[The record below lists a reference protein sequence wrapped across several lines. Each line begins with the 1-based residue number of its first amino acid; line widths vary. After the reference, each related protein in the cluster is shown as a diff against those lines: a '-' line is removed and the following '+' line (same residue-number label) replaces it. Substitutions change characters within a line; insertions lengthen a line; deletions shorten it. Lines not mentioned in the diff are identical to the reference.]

1 MKHKAK
7 ITALA
12 AAAIIAMPNGMAQM
26 AENQPQPVKA
36 VRVEIV
42 KNSDIQQPI
51 DAKRQRRY
59 EIMIL
64 LQAYTIVPEEQKDA
78 IKEEIIKR
86 IRADYDENLEHTK
99 QVVEKLEQKLNT
111 LKASINKEN
120 VDQRIEQEFERLVD
134 FTESSSIR
142 LIPIESENLPKIP
155 ENNNRQPVVVP
166 DVNFVPVGMAP
177 VHHQPRHYY
186 NCNSNRTR
194 MVPHPN
200 INRTG
205 ERPAIRPVKQHHEYI
220 PRTKRVNRDRVDIAP
235 APRIPEAD
243 MMQPPPEPPAPPE
256 EIKTVDPQ
264 PPAPPE
270 NVKPAEPLTPAQPAQ
285 SETVEAQPPAP
296 AENQVQPSAAE

>member
-26 AENQPQPVKA
+26 GKNQPLPVKA

-42 KNSDIQQPI
+42 KKSDIQEPI

-59 EIMIL
+59 EIMVL

-86 IRADYDENLEHTK
+86 IRADYDENQEHTK
-99 QVVEKLEQKLNT
+99 QVVEKLEQKLNK
-111 LKASINKEN
+111 LKSSINKEN
-120 VDQRIEQEFERLVD
+120 VDQRIEQEFKRLVE

-142 LIPIESENLPKIP
+142 LIPIESDNLPKIP
-155 ENNNRQPVVVP
+155 ENNNRKPVAAP
-166 DVNFVPVGMAP
+166 SVNFTSIDMAP
-177 VHHQPRHYY
+177 GHHQPRHYY
-186 NCNSNRTR
+186 NCDSNRTR

-205 ERPAIRPVKQHHEYI
+205 ERPSISPVKQHHEYI
-220 PRTKRVNRDRVDIAP
+220 SRTKRVNRDRVDIAP
-235 APRIPEAD
+235 APRIPEVD
-243 MMQPPPEPPAPPE
+243 MMQPPAKTPVPPE
-256 EIKTVDPQ
+256 EIKTIDPQ
-264 PPAPPE
+264 PSAPP
-270 NVKPAEPLTPAQPAQ
+270 AQTK
-285 SETVEAQPPAP
+285 TVEAQSPAP
-296 AENQVQPSAAE
+296 TENQVQPPAAE

>member
-142 LIPIESENLPKIP
+142 LIPIESEKLPKNP
-155 ENNNRQPVVVP
+155 EKNNNQR
-166 DVNFVPVGMAP
+166 
-177 VHHQPRHYY
+177 
-186 NCNSNRTR
+186 
-194 MVPHPN
+194 
-200 INRTG
+200 
-205 ERPAIRPVKQHHEYI
+205 EY
-220 PRTKRVNRDRVDIAP
+220 
-235 APRIPEAD
+235 
-243 MMQPPPEPPAPPE
+243 
-256 EIKTVDPQ
+256 
-264 PPAPPE
+264 
-270 NVKPAEPLTPAQPAQ
+270 
-285 SETVEAQPPAP
+285 
-296 AENQVQPSAAE
+296 